1 MIIALF
7 ITFLVLIVLVA
18 VNREYFTS
26 ENIKKMITHKY
37 SLINPIKK
45 SDIQVDNFMSGPIN
59 KSIRRKLLKQLFNSK
74 ETFAN
79 LEENATMFNIFAPK
93 LNNDYKNLFDSY
105 GENLYSD
112 NVEQVNG
119 VNTLD
124 YLKNNHMSYLNRNIA
139 LQKYIDDTNL
149 RLSNILNNKIE
160 DLKLV
165 KLAKDSKKYYTFN
178 E

>member
-7 ITFLVLIVLVA
+7 VTFLVLIVLVA

-26 ENIKKMITHKY
+26 ENIKKMIVHKY
-37 SLINPIKK
+37 SLIKNKK
-45 SDIQVDNFMSGPIN
+45 PNTQVDNFMSGPIN

-105 GENLYSD
+105 GDNLYSD

-160 DLKLV
+160 DLQLI
-165 KLAKDSKKYYTFN
+165 KLAKDSKQYYTFA